1 MTKHGR
7 ITEDVKREYARVMNK
22 RKFYG
27 DKLIEKWVR
36 EGTGVGLDKLA
47 ESNIERARNTAI
59 AIQNQEKYLKGL
71 QETVIATSFST
82 RPENLLKVVRIG
94 VANSNRGEIFTEYP
108 LVSTDD
114 ALFYI
119 DMTYEQSLRGS
130 TAAQKI
136 YENINMYYSGEEAIA
151 TINAAGLST
160 AYSVTITTSVPI
172 VPGSVRLI
180 VGGAI
185 KATDNGSNTL
195 VPFVTGYLTGTN
207 TVDYTSGAF
216 VLNFAAAPN
225 ASIQVVYN
233 WNSEDSNLYS
243 QYGTVGISVIKK
255 RFNARPMP
263 LGYSFSEMTKIMMQT
278 TGLGSAE
285 DLLLGAVGDEHAKS
299 RDYKAIARGRQIA
312 MGNAVTTFNSDFAAE
327 GEVSDKMHA
336 QKLLSK
342 IGEVGAAIYDDIKRG
357 QVNKAVAG
365 SKALV
370 YMKKHD
376 LWKDD
381 KSQPRSGVY
390 KAGSLSDI
398 DVYACP
404 ADASLVANN
413 EVLLT
418 YKNPEQGLDLSLVFG
433 VLTEITAQLAYPQF
447 YTQGNFATVEDCLSI
462 NTKFTRLLS
471 ISGL

>member
-1 MTKHGR
+1 MKHGR
-7 ITEDVKREYARVMNK
+7 KEELKEEFSRMMNK
-22 RKFYG
+22 RRVYG
-27 DKLIEKWVR
+27 DKLIERWSRVD
-36 EGTGVGLDKLA
+36 VGAGLTDLSEANLEK
-47 ESNIERARNTAI
+47 ARNVAI
-59 AIQNQEKYLKGL
+59 AMQNQEKYLKGL
-71 QETVIATSFST
+71 QETVIATAFST

-119 DMTYEQSLRGS
+119 DMTYEQALRGS
-130 TAAQKI
+130 TAGQKV
-136 YENINMYYSGEEAIA
+136 YENINMYYSGEEVIA
-151 TINAAGLST
+151 SIDATGAST
-160 AYSVTITTSVPI
+160 AYSVTISTSVPI
-172 VPGSVRLI
+172 VPGTCRII

-185 KATDNGSNTL
+185 VANDNGANTISS
-195 VPFVTGYLTGTN
+195 FTTGYLTGTN
-207 TVDYTSGAF
+207 TVDYTTGAF
-216 VLNFAAAPN
+216 VLNFATAPN
-225 ASIQVVYN
+225 AAIQVVYN
-233 WNSEDSNLYS
+233 WNSEESTLYS
-243 QYGTVGISVIKK
+243 QYGTVGISIIKK

-263 LGYSFSEMTKIMMQT
+263 LGYSFSEMTKIMMNT
-278 TGLGSAE
+278 TGLGNAE
-285 DLLLGAVGDEHAKS
+285 DLLIGAVGDEHAKS
-299 RDYKAIARGRQIA
+299 RDYKAIARARQIA
-312 MGNAVTTFNSDFAAE
+312 LGNATTTFNSDFAAE

-342 IGEVGAAIYDDIKRG
+342 IGDVGAAIYDDIKRG
-357 QVNKAVAG
+357 VVNKAVVG

-381 KSQPRSGVY
+381 KSQPRTGVY

-404 ADASLVANN
+404 ADSSLVSNN

-433 VLTEITAQLAYPQF
+433 VLTEITAQLSYPQF
-447 YTQGNFATVEDCLSI
+447 YTQGNFATVEDALLI
-462 NTKFTRLLS
+462 NSKFTRLLT